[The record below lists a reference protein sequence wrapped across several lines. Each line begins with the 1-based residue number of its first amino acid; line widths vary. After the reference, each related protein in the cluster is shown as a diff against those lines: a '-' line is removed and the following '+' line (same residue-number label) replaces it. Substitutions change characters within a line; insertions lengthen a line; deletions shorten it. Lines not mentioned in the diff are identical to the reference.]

1 MLPLLYA
8 LFIASGAAGL
18 MYESIWSRYLGLLV
32 GHAAYAQVLVLVIFL
47 GGMSIG
53 AFTAGRRSE
62 RLADPLRWYAIVE
75 LAVGVIGLLFHPLFV
90 AVSDAAYGTVFPA
103 LQAGVAVTVV
113 KWLLAALLILP
124 QSILL
129 GATFPLMSAGALRR
143 APRRPGRTL
152 ALLYFANSLGAAG
165 GVLVAGFATLA
176 AWGLPGT
183 LWTAAALNA
192 AVAVG
197 AFAVA
202 LAPAR
207 RVGSK
212 VQGGL
217 PPHAH
222 DATPSAPV
230 PTHSDAAATIP
241 TRAAVPRALT
251 RAMLVTACGTAVASF
266 VYEVAWIRMLSL
278 VAGSATHS
286 FEIML
291 SAFILGLALGA
302 FWVRGRADR
311 FRAPVRALAVTQ
323 WVMGTLAIATLPI
336 YVASFEWMASLLH
349 ALDSTDGGYRLFSV
363 ARYAFSLA
371 VMLPATFCAGIT
383 LPLITR
389 ILLSAGAGEEA
400 VGRVY
405 GVNTLGSILGAALA
419 GLVLMPLLGLKWL
432 LVVGALTDVGLG
444 FYLAAQ
450 AARVSAPAE
459 RRTAP
464 ADPVAPAGPAP
475 APNAGSPA
483 LTWALLAAVTFVIL
497 GSAADAV
504 PFEQALLTSGV
515 YRYRRVNSPRYFDML
530 FYRDGRTATVSVR
543 RAKGQTLLT
552 LSTNGKPDAS
562 LGTEWIRPG
571 PADTAR
577 APLAGDQVTQV
588 LLPLMALAHAPAAR
602 DVAVI
607 GQGSGMTS
615 HLLLGS
621 PAVRRLATIE
631 IEPEMVRASRL
642 FYPANRRVF
651 DDRRSTFVVDDAKA
665 FFASSGRTFDIIVSE
680 PSNPWVSGVSGLFT
694 TEFYRR
700 VRTYLAPGG
709 VFAQWMHLYEIDDP
723 LVLGVM
729 AAIHRNFPSYQVYLV
744 SSTDVL
750 VVASNER
757 RAPVPDW
764 ARVVAYPG
772 VAADLRRSLP
782 LTPSSLESARLIDRE
797 ALAPLLDSWPTVN
810 SDFHPALDLGAER
823 TRYTRASAIGFRRLP
838 TGRFDPVAAMRRWRV
853 DFDTSTRAPLEL
865 PRPEARARAARA
877 RAMWAR
883 RAVGADTAREPSDDA
898 AVSADPPSAP
908 DAQARD
914 ALYRRAAYEA
924 VLATG
929 RRPADWHRFVT
940 EALHVEYDLH
950 QGTSGVADESFY
962 GPLLAYLA
970 RAGAPAEAVAA
981 VQFTRAL
988 RRWDWPQ
995 AASAADVLVA
1005 ALPRHD
1011 QWVQPD
1017 VLHDGSVVAALQLG
1031 DAQRARR
1038 LFQAT
1043 GTLVDR
1049 SQDDLRTDLLPAW
1062 VAAALTHSARR

>member
-1 MLPLLYA
+1 MLPILYA

-53 AFTAGRRSE
+53 AFVAGRFSE

-75 LAVGVIGLLFHPLFV
+75 LAVGAIGLAFHPLFV
-90 AVSDAAYGTVFPA
+90 AVSDLAYGSIFPA
-103 LQAGVAVTVV
+103 LPAGAAVTGV

-124 QSILL
+124 QSVLL

-152 ALLYFANSLGAAG
+152 ALLYFANSLGAAA

-176 AWGLPGT
+176 EWGLPGT

-192 AVAVG
+192 LVAAGAYAVTVRPAPG
-197 AFAVA
+197 Q
-202 LAPAR
+202 PAR
-207 RVGSK
+207 PAPLASASA
-212 VQGGL
+212 GG
-217 PPHAH
+217 AH
-222 DATPSAPV
+222 
-230 PTHSDAAATIP
+230 
-241 TRAAVPRALT
+241 AVPRALL
-251 RAMLVTACGTAVASF
+251 RAMLLTAFGTAVASF

-302 FWVRGRADR
+302 YWVRTRADR
-311 FRAPVRALAVTQ
+311 FRNPVRALATTQ
-323 WVMGTLAIATLPI
+323 WVMGTLAIATLPV
-336 YVASFEWMASLLH
+336 YVASFEWMAALLN

-363 ARYAFSLA
+363 ARYAFCLA

-389 ILLSAGAGEEA
+389 ILLGAGAGEEA

-405 GVNTLGSILGAALA
+405 AVNTLGSILGAALA
-419 GLVLMPLLGLKWL
+419 GLLLMPLLGLKWL

-450 AARVSAPAE
+450 VGALAP
-459 RRTAP
+459 RR
-464 ADPVAPAGPAP
+464 APAGPVAP
-475 APNAGSPA
+475 GRAGSPA
-483 LTWALLAAVTFVIL
+483 LTWGLLAAVTFVIL
-497 GSAADAV
+497 GSAADAI
-504 PFEQALLTSGV
+504 PFQQALLTSGV
-515 YRYRRVNSPRYFDML
+515 YRYRRLNDPRRFDML

-543 RAKGQTLLT
+543 QGKGQQLVT

-562 LGTEWIRPG
+562 LGTEWIRPD
-571 PADTAR
+571 PKDTAR
-577 APLAGDQVTQV
+577 VPIAGDQVTQV

-621 PAVRRLATIE
+621 PALRRLATIE
-631 IEPEMVRASRL
+631 IEPEMIRASRRS
-642 FYPANRRVF
+642 FFPANRRVF
-651 DDRRSTFVVDDAKA
+651 EDPRSTFVVDDAKA
-665 FFASSGRTFDIIVSE
+665 FFASSGRTFDIIISE

-694 TEFYRR
+694 TEFYER

-723 LVLGVM
+723 LVLTVM

-744 SSTDVL
+744 SSADIL
-750 VVASNER
+750 VIASNER
-757 RAPVPDW
+757 RAPSPDW
-764 ARVVAYPG
+764 ARAVAYPG
-772 VAADLRRSLP
+772 VAADLRRALP
-782 LTPSSLESARLIDRE
+782 LTPASLDASRLVDRE
-797 ALAPLLDSWPTVN
+797 ALAPLLDTWPTVN
-810 SDFHPALDLGAER
+810 SDFRPALDLGAER
-823 TRYTRASAIGFRRLP
+823 TRFTRASAVGFRRLP
-838 TGRFDPVAAMRRWRV
+838 SGRFDPVAAMRGWRIG
-853 DFDTSTRAPLEL
+853 FDTATRSPLEL
-865 PRPEARARAARA
+865 PRTEALARAARV
-877 RAMWAR
+877 RALWAR
-883 RAVGADTAREPSDDA
+883 RAAGTDTAPERPDEV
-898 AVSADPPSAP
+898 AVSSETPAAAE
-908 DAQARD
+908 AQARD
-914 ALYRRAAYEA
+914 ALHRRAGYEA

-929 RRPADWHRFVT
+929 RRPADWHRFVA
-940 EALHVEYDLH
+940 EALRVEQDLH
-950 QGTSGVADESFY
+950 QGTSGVVDETFY
-962 GPLLAYLA
+962 GPLLAYLG
-970 RAGAPAEAVAA
+970 RAGAPARAVAA
-981 VQFTRAL
+981 VRYMRAL
-988 RRWDWPQ
+988 RRWDWPE
-995 AASAADVLVA
+995 AATNAELLAA
-1005 ALPRHD
+1005 ALPDRD
-1011 QWVQPD
+1011 QWVLPD
-1017 VLHDGSVVAALQLG
+1017 VLHDGAVVAALQLG

-1038 LFQAT
+1038 LFQVT
-1043 GTLVDR
+1043 GRYVDR

-1062 VAAALTHSARR
+1062 VANAVTHAARR